1 MADITNRIA
10 GVVYLK
16 VDGNQY
22 ALKGNLT
29 VSPDLIER
37 TGVAGQDGV
46 HGYTEQV
53 HVPYISGDI
62 SDSAGLS
69 LEDLRAITNST
80 VTAELAAPPNGLAR
94 LPGVHDLD
102 VQGNRVRL
110 QVDTAELNAVLRAL
124 TESGVR
130 SLTSTPPTLEEL
142 FLRHYQAE
150 QAEGAEEVAAR

>member
-46 HGYTEQV
+46 HGYTEQAR
-53 HVPYISGDI
+53 VPYISGDI

-80 VTAELAAPPNGLAR
+80 VTAELANGKQYVLSNAWTADAFE
-94 LPGVHDLD
+94 L
-102 VQGNRVRL
+102 N
-110 QVDTAELNAVLRAL
+110 TAEGQLSVK
-124 TESGVR
+124 
-130 SLTSTPPTLEEL
+130 
-142 FLRHYQAE
+142 F
-150 QAEGAEEVAAR
+150 EGMNCQEIR